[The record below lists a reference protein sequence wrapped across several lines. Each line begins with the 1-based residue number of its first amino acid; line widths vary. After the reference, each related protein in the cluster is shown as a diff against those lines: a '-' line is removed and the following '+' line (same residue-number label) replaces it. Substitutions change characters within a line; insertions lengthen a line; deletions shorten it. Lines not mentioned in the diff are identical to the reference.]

1 MWYRSVLDAVF
12 SPLPLILALIV
23 PSAMA
28 DEFTPPSP
36 QQTLVILNWSEY
48 IDPEVIE
55 AFEQQ
60 YNAEVSEVYFES
72 DGLRNGM
79 LVESDG
85 AGYDLAMVNG
95 VSLETYRKRG
105 WLAPL
110 ELDKFENYRHI
121 DPHWVNAFPA
131 SDGYAVPYFWGTLGI
146 AYRADLVEKPLT
158 SWMDI
163 LRPAEALRGK
173 LNMVEDSRDIFTVG
187 LKALSY
193 SVNSTDAGEI
203 QAAEALLRE
212 QQPYVQGYEYI
223 SLNEDSA
230 LLSGQLVAAL
240 AYNGDALMLQE
251 YDEHITYVLP
261 SEGSALWVDYLVVMN
276 KSQHKEL
283 ALAFLN
289 FINQPETAAKLAEFV
304 WYATPN
310 KSAEKLLPDEF
321 LSNPV
326 IYPGKETL
334 AKSEFY
340 TALPPRVAKQR
351 NIAFTRIVR

>member
-1 MWYRSVLDAVF
+1 MGYRSVLDAVF
-12 SPLPLILALIV
+12 SPLSLILAL
-23 PSAMA
+23 SAPGVMA
-28 DEFTPPSP
+28 ADYPPPSP
-36 QQTLVILNWSEY
+36 KQKLVILNWSEY

-60 YNAEVSEVYFES
+60 YNAEVSEIYFES
-72 DGLRNGM
+72 DELRNDT

-95 VSLETYRKRG
+95 VGLETYRKRG

-110 ELDKFENYRHI
+110 DLDKFENYRHI
-121 DPHWVNAFPA
+121 DPHWLNAFPA
-131 SDGYAVPYFWGTLGI
+131 ADGYAVPYFWGTVGI

-173 LNMVEDSRDIFTVG
+173 VNMVEDPRDMFTVG
-187 LKALSY
+187 LKALGY
-193 SVNSTDAGEI
+193 SLNSTDAGEI
-203 QAAEALLRE
+203 RAAESLLLE
-212 QQPYVQGYEYI
+212 QRPYVNGYEYI
-223 SLNEDSA
+223 SLKDESA
-230 LLSGQLVAAL
+230 LLSGELVAAL
-240 AYNGDALMLQE
+240 TYNGDALMLRE
-251 YDEHITYVLP
+251 RDEHIAYVLP
-261 SEGSALWVDYLVVMN
+261 SEGSAIWVDYLVVLN
-276 KSQHKEL
+276 KSQHKAL

-289 FINQPETAAKLAEFV
+289 FINEPETAAKLAEYV

-310 KSAEKLLPDEF
+310 KSAEKLLPEEF

-326 IYPGKETL
+326 IYPGTEAL

-340 TALPPRVAKQR
+340 KALPPRAARKR
-351 NIAFTRIVR
+351 NIAFAKVMR